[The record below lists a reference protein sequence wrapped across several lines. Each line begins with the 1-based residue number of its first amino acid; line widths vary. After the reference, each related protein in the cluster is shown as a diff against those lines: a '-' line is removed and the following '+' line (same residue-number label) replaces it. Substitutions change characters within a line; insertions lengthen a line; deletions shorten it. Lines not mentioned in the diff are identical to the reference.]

1 MESCSGRPGDAVQ
14 LCDSLQPS
22 ELVVSRAH
30 VPLRLLRS
38 PNIDSGKLAHSGPQP
53 QQLVRVQHVCYVPC
67 VTPCHKHSTNTGW
80 ARVCIVHVAVCWLL
94 YTIVQYVWWPLRK
107 YSPSPCSCIS
117 DSRLLLFRRHRD
129 CGVSAPWCSGNVG
142 GVRAGGNGALTPP
155 RPGNGCSAAS
165 GPRGQ
170 VTNTTQQP
178 HGETGET
185 ARHQRR
191 TLNLIEP
198 RRLSSSHYQ
207 RPCKCLGQKGCRKC
221 GGGEQGAF
229 VIPWQELSHVANH
242 LVPAPR
248 NVADSMQDLKKS

>member
-1 MESCSGRPGDAVQ
+1 MTLSSSATPYNPPSWSSPGPTSLYDCFTLQILIPENWHILAPNPSNWSECNTCVMYHVLHRVINTRP
-14 LCDSLQPS
+14 
-22 ELVVSRAH
+22 
-30 VPLRLLRS
+30 
-38 PNIDSGKLAHSGPQP
+38 
-53 QQLVRVQHVCYVPC
+53 
-67 VTPCHKHSTNTGW
+67 TPGG
-80 ARVCIVHVAVCWLL
+80 ARVRIVYVAVCWLL

-170 VTNTTQQP
+170 VTNTRQQP

-191 TLNLIEP
+191 TLHLIEP

-221 GGGEQGAF
+221 GGGEQ
-229 VIPWQELSHVANH
+229 
-242 LVPAPR
+242 
-248 NVADSMQDLKKS
+248 